1 MQDLAAQL
9 EYLHSHLASGWIET
23 LRHAGPKRRAEFV
36 AWLKESPRNVHELL
50 LMLAVDRALEHL
62 DADRVRDIESLLA
75 QVDQQVV
82 GFPVAAHHES
92 GRPSRG
98 HPWRW
103 FGVAA
108 SLVVISVIVWRLWN
122 PFGAQDTAAPWKEY
136 QTAKSEQRAFELED
150 GTVIHLN
157 IDSRVAVRFSRQMRL
172 VKLLEGEALF
182 KVHHD
187 PNRPFRVSTSDA
199 VIQDVGTQF
208 NVYSRADATVIAVLE
223 GSVNVTPQEHPALP
237 PAPASPDA
245 PIASAIWPPTPATAS
260 RTLSVNQEA
269 QITHSGS
276 ITVHTLSDASDAVAW
291 QQRRLV
297 FHQQTL
303 QHIIEEF
310 NRYSQRKIRL
320 EGIAIMRH
328 RFTGVFDADD
338 PESLVQVLARESDLA
353 VEKSDDGFV
362 IRPR

>member
-1 MQDLAAQL
+1 MQNLAAQL
-9 EYLHSHLASGWIET
+9 EYLHSHRASGWIEA
-23 LRHAGPKRRAEFV
+23 LRDAGPKRRGEFV
-36 AWLKESPRNVHELL
+36 AWLKESPRNVHEFL
-50 LMLAVDRALEHL
+50 LMLAVDRALEHV
-62 DADRVRDIESLLA
+62 DARRVQDIESLLA
-75 QVDQQVV
+75 QVDQQIV
-82 GFPVAAHHES
+82 GFPSAAQHEMDRS
-92 GRPSRG
+92 TRA

-103 FGVAA
+103 IGIAA
-108 SLVVISVIVWRLWN
+108 SLVAISIIAWKLLSPSGVQ
-122 PFGAQDTAAPWKEY
+122 GSAAPWKEY

-157 IDSRVAVRFSRQMRL
+157 IDSRVAVQFTRQSRQVR
-172 VKLLEGEALF
+172 LLEGEALF

-187 PNRPFRVSTSDA
+187 ANRPFSVSTSDA
-199 VIQDVGTQF
+199 VIQDIGTEF

-223 GSVNVTPQEHPALP
+223 GRVNVTPQERGAY
-237 PAPASPDA
+237 PAPAAKSDA
-245 PIASAIWPPTPATAS
+245 LLASAALAPMSTTAS

-269 QITHSGS
+269 QVTHSGS

-297 FHQQTL
+297 FRQQTL

-320 EGIAIMRH
+320 EGATVMHH

-353 VEKSDDGFV
+353 VEKSEDGFV
-362 IRPR
+362 IRSR